1 MKKIKMQN
9 QKNKIKAEEQEERL
23 KELEKEKEK
32 RRKQILK
39 RIQDIFNKK
48 DEYDKKKNEKLFRN
62 KSLKEEHFG
71 KFIKNKSLITQ
82 FEYSKRESILFD
94 EFERLN
100 RGVNKDLSVESKRI
114 KAQISSITNQI
125 EYEEEI
131 KDFQKK
137 IYLIK
142 DESVLTKNKKEKID
156 LYKEKLRL
164 DEEKKRKEAEIK
176 LEKVSS

>member
-1 MKKIKMQN
+1 MKQIKIQT

-23 KELEKEKEK
+23 KELEIEKEK
-32 RRKQILK
+32 RRRQIFT

-62 KSLKEEHFG
+62 KSLKQEHFG
-71 KFIKNKSLITQ
+71 KLIKNKSLITQ
-82 FEYSKRESILFD
+82 FEDSKRESILFD
-94 EFERLN
+94 ELERLN
-100 RGVNKDLSVESKRI
+100 RGINKDLSVESKRI
-114 KAQISSITNQI
+114 KAQLSSITNQI

-131 KDFQKK
+131 KDFKKK
-137 IYLIK
+137 IYIIK
-142 DESVLTKNKKEKID
+142 DESILTKNKKEKID

-164 DEEKKRKEAEIK
+164 DEEKKRKEAESN